1 MEGRNGVLMETGA
14 YWLLYVVSVC
24 GALMHWRLGNEELA
38 AICGAA
44 AVLAALLIAARHRDD
59 LAAHR

>member
-24 GALMHWRLGNEELA
+24 GALMHWRLGNEVLA

-44 AVLAALLIAARHRDD
+44 AVLAALHIAARHRDD
-59 LAAHR
+59 LAAPR